1 MSERVGERRR
11 VNERDGENS
20 KERVDRAGERG
31 RGNNAIC
38 TIIAQSCTLKHI
50 YKAIVIT
57 YLDSLFLVIVV
68 ICRPSGSSV

>member
-1 MSERVGERRR
+1 MSEREGERR

-20 KERVDRAGERG
+20 KEREVDRAGERG

-38 TIIAQSCTLKHI
+38 TIIAQSKHI